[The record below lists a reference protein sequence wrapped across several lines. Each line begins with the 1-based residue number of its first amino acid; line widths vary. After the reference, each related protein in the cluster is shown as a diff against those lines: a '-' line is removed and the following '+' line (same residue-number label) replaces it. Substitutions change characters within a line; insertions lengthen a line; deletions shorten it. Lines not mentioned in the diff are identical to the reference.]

1 MKVTTWR
8 KYIAIR
14 RRFKKLYEVDRMRID
29 DVIGQLCSEYFV
41 AEVTVWKV
49 LRSDI
54 SEEESPEVIPENQLD
69 LFEQKN

>member
-1 MKVTTWR
+1 MKITTWR

-29 DVIGQLCSEYFV
+29 DVIGQLCTEFFV

-54 SEEESPEVIPENQLD
+54 DEEEPPETIPENQLN
-69 LFEQKN
+69 LFEQNV